1 MWALW
6 SPVNRTQLPAPESV
20 VSGSPMESLFEAL
33 GLVSI
38 GVSPR
43 IEEHA
48 VMSTARQMMAVG
60 SDRFRAPEMVT
71 RRGG

>member
-1 MWALW
+1 
-6 SPVNRTQLPAPESV
+6 
-20 VSGSPMESLFEAL
+20 MESLFEAL